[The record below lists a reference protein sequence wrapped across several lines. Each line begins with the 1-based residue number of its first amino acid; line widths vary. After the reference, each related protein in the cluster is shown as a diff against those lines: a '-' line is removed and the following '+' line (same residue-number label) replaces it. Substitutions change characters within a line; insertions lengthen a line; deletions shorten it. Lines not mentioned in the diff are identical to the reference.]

1 MAEEDILA
9 KLLEKLL
16 AADEKDSSENNAQ
29 NTDEPQEND
38 AADSF
43 FGGIDLDAVLKLG
56 ELFSQ
61 MNKPDKNT
69 RLLLALKPHLRPENQ
84 QKVDNALRLM
94 KILDLLPLLKEAGL
108 LNGLFGL

>member
-16 AADEKDSSENNAQ
+16 AADEKDSSEDSAAKSA
-29 NTDEPQEND
+29 ESQEKD
-38 AADSF
+38 STDSF

-69 RLLLALKPHLRPENQ
+69 QLLLALKPHLRPENQ
-84 QKVDNALRLM
+84 QKVDSALRLM

-108 LNGLFGL
+108 LNSLFGL